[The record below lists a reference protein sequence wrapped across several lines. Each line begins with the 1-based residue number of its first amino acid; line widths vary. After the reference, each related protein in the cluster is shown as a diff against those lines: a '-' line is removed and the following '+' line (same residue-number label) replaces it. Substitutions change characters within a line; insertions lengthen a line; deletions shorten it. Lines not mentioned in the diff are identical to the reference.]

1 MNLNKI
7 DYRAHEHE
15 DIVKSYRGLEMS
27 TVVQGARVFTKMP
40 LDLRA
45 CREAVTRLLCV
56 IARGDKLS
64 PNDATEVFFSST
76 RLFQTHDPVLRR
88 MVYMLIKALVG
99 LANDIIIVHQ
109 SLMKDMNG
117 TNDLYRGPAIRA
129 LAAII
134 DTSMLQGV
142 ERHLKQAI
150 ISPEPS
156 ISSAALVSSLQLMR
170 KGGSADI
177 VKRWVG
183 EVNETLN
190 AKSPLV
196 QYHGLALLYA
206 IKKHDPRAVVKLLSL
221 TIGNGMRSN
230 FGNVLLLRLS
240 SSALASGQSEVVY
253 DKIRSYIEGQLRN
266 KDEMVCYEAART
278 MCRMKDVS
286 AKFLGPAISHL
297 QGFLRSTRPL
307 LKFAAMRTLNEVANR
322 FPTVVS
328 ICNPDMET
336 LINDSNRSVATLA
349 ISTLLKT
356 GAEDSVERLMTQ
368 IQTFIKDIPDGF
380 KIVVVDAVRALCLK
394 FPSKQAIMVNFLSA
408 ILKPAGGT
416 YEYKRDI
423 LTTII
428 SIIHAVPEA
437 QEGCLEH
444 LCDVIEDC
452 EFTEIITS
460 ILHLLGTLGPKT
472 AHPSKYVRFIYNR
485 IVLENPVV
493 RAAAVT
499 SLTKF
504 AIDCPD
510 LVASVKVLLARSLY
524 DSDDEVRD
532 RVILSLSML
541 ENRQVA
547 ATLLANAT
555 VFDVQSL
562 ETALLVYKEGPSDVP
577 FNLAAVPVVSVEKA
591 MAAPKTKKEER
602 KERDQ
607 QMIINDDK
615 MKQKKELRVDHAA
628 VLAQVERFKQFGPL
642 FKSSEPQMMT
652 EKELEY
658 LVKCTKHVFAK
669 YVVLQFDID
678 NTLRDQ
684 VLEKVVVELDVNEAD
699 GFKVVDSVVC
709 DEVKV
714 DAPGVAYVA
723 LARRD
728 PGVLDGTFGVNLKFT
743 VKDCDSDTGIVD
755 EGDGFEE
762 EYPVEDVS
770 MDLSNFMLPVP
781 VNFGPTWEAI
791 GEDKQVQATIA
802 LSDASSLVHGVRTLV
817 NFVGMH
823 PLGRSMQ
830 PEARPG
836 EIHEVCLSGVFNG
849 GIQCL
854 MQCKMVFDPS
864 RGCLIK
870 MNIRSEKPQ
879 VADLIAHA
887 LS

>member
-7 DYRAHEHE
+7 DLRPHENEDVVKKYRAL
-15 DIVKSYRGLEMS
+15 DVS

-45 CREAVTRLLCV
+45 CKEAVTRLLCV
-56 IARGDKLS
+56 LARGDKLT
-64 PNDATEVFFSST
+64 PTDATEVFFSST
-76 RLFQTHDPVLRR
+76 RLFQTNDVILRR

-99 LANDIIIVHQ
+99 VANDIIIVHQ

-117 TNDLYRGPAIRA
+117 TNDMYRGPAIRA

-134 DTSMLQGV
+134 DNSMLQGI

-156 ISSAALVSSLQLMR
+156 IASAALVSSLQLMR
-170 KGGSADI
+170 RGGAADI

-183 EVNETLN
+183 EVNESLN
-190 AKSPLV
+190 SKSAIV

-206 IKKHDPRAVVKLLSL
+206 IKKHDPRAVLKLLSL
-221 TIGNGMRSN
+221 TIRNGMRSN
-230 FGNVLLLRLS
+230 FGHVLLLRLS
-240 SSALASGQSEVVY
+240 ESVLNRGQP
-253 DKIRSYIEGQLRN
+253 DDIHQAIRTYIEGQLRN

-278 MCRMKDVS
+278 MCRMTDIS
-286 AKFLGPAISHL
+286 AKALGPAVSHL
-297 QGFLRSTRPL
+297 QNFLRSTRPL
-307 LKFAAMRTLNEVANR
+307 LKFAAMRTLNDVANR
-322 FPTVVS
+322 FPSVVS
-328 ICNPDMET
+328 ICNPDMEA
-336 LINDSNRSVATLA
+336 LINDKNRSVATLA

-356 GAEDSVERLMTQ
+356 GSEDSVERLMTQ
-368 IQTFIKDIPDGF
+368 IQSFIKDIPDGF

-423 LTTII
+423 LNTII
-428 SIIHAVPEA
+428 SIIHAVPDA

-485 IVLENPVV
+485 IVLENPTV
-493 RAAAVT
+493 RAAAVS

-504 AIDCPD
+504 GIECAG
-510 LVASVKVLLARSLY
+510 LTASIKVLLARSLF

-532 RVILSLSML
+532 RVILSRCML
-541 ENRQVA
+541 EKGPVA

-555 VFDVQSL
+555 VFDVRSL
-562 ETALLVYKEGPSDVP
+562 ETALMAYQDGPSDQP
-577 FNLAAVPVVSVEKA
+577 FNLNAVPVVSAEQA
-591 MAAPKTKKEER
+591 MAQPLSKKEKER
-602 KERDQ
+602 KERDTTTVNKVQ
-607 QMIINDDK
+607 GKTKNA
-615 MKQKKELRVDHAA
+615 ETVDHAA
-628 VLAQVERFKQFGPL
+628 KLTQIERFKEYGPL
-642 FKSSEPQMMT
+642 FKSSAPEMMT

-658 LVKCTKHVFAK
+658 LVSCTKHIFAK
-669 YVVLQFDID
+669 HVVLQFDVD
-678 NTLRDQ
+678 NTLNDQ
-684 VLEKVVVELDVNEAD
+684 ILEKLTVELAVDEED
-699 GFKVVDSVVC
+699 GFKVIDRVVC
-709 DEVKV
+709 EEVRFGV
-714 DAPGVAYVA
+714 PGVAYVV
-723 LARRD
+723 LARRN
-728 PGVLDGTFGVNLKFT
+728 PSVLDGDFGVNLKFT
-743 VKDCDSDTGIVD
+743 VKDCDPDSGDVD
-755 EGDGFEE
+755 EGEGFQE
-762 EYPVEDVS
+762 EYPVENVTL
-770 MDLSNFMLPVP
+770 DLSHFMLPVP
-781 VNFGPTWEAI
+781 VNFGPTWEAL
-791 GEDKQVQATIA
+791 GEDTQVQATIA
-802 LSDASSLVHGVRTLV
+802 LSDASSMVHGVRTLV

-823 PLGRSMQ
+823 PFGRSMQ
-830 PEARPG
+830 PETKPG
-836 EIHEVCLSGVFNG
+836 EIHEVRLSGIFNG

-854 MQCKMVFDPS
+854 LQCKMVFDPS

-870 MNIRSEKPQ
+870 MDIRCENPQ
-879 VADLIAHA
+879 VAHLIAQA